1 MMLHENVKLHAPDRC
16 IFLVTGIM
24 ASGKSTVAQLLAE
37 KLNRGVHLR
46 GDSFRRMIVN
56 GREEYMPEPSEE
68 AIRQLQLRYKIAAST
83 ADTFFE
89 EGFNVVVQDVVIGPF
104 LGEFVEMIRN
114 RPLYVVVLTPNEK
127 VVEEREASRSKTGYG
142 AWSIPRLN
150 QILQIETP
158 KLGMWIDSSEQTP
171 QETVDEIIR
180 IAFSEST
187 LPLSMKKPE
196 SDEIPNS
203 GNHIV

>member
-1 MMLHENVKLHAPDRC
+1 MMLHENANLHAPDRC

-46 GDSFRRMIVN
+46 GDSFRRMIVS
-56 GREEYMPEPSEE
+56 GREEYMPEPSQE

-89 EGFNVVVQDVVIGPF
+89 EGFNVVVQDVVIGP
-104 LGEFVEMIRN
+104 LLSEFVEMIRN

-127 VVEEREASRSKTGYG
+127 VIEEREASRSKTGYG
-142 AWSIPRLN
+142 AWTIPHLN
-150 QILQIETP
+150 QILQTETP

-171 QETVDEIIR
+171 QETVDEIMR
-180 IAFSEST
+180 IAFSESA
-187 LPLSMKKPE
+187 LSLSKKKPE
-196 SDEIPNS
+196 SDKIPNS
-203 GNHIV
+203 GNQIV

>member
-1 MMLHENVKLHAPDRC
+1 MMWQDNANLHVPDRC

-68 AIRQLQLRYKIAAST
+68 AIRQLRLRYKITASA
-83 ADTFFE
+83 ADTFFA

-104 LGEFVEMIRN
+104 LSEFVEMIQN

-127 VVEEREASRSKTGYG
+127 AVEEREASRPKTGYG
-142 AWSIPRLN
+142 AWTISHLN
-150 QILQIETP
+150 KILQTETP
-158 KLGMWIDSSEQTP
+158 KLGIWIDSSEQTP
-171 QETVDEIIR
+171 QETVEEI
-180 IAFSEST
+180 
-187 LPLSMKKPE
+187 LLSMKKPE
-196 SDEIPNS
+196 FGEIPNS
-203 GNHIV
+203 GNQIV

>member
-1 MMLHENVKLHAPDRC
+1 MLHENVKLHAPDRC

>member
-1 MMLHENVKLHAPDRC
+1 MMLQENANLYAPDRC

-37 KLNRGVHLR
+37 KLTRGVHLR

-68 AIRQLQLRYKIAAST
+68 AIRQLRLRYKIAAST

-114 RPLYVVVLTPNEK
+114 RPLFVVVLTPNEK
-127 VVEEREASRSKTGYG
+127 TIEEREASRSKTGYG
-142 AWSIPRLN
+142 AWTIPHLN
-150 QILQIETP
+150 KILQTETP

-171 QETVDEIIR
+171 QETVEEILR
-180 IAFSEST
+180 LAYRKPHRVT
-187 LPLSMKKPE
+187 QLP
-196 SDEIPNS
+196 
-203 GNHIV
+203 

>member
-1 MMLHENVKLHAPDRC
+1 MMLQENANLYTPDRS

-37 KLNRGVHLR
+37 KLTRGVHLR

-68 AIRQLQLRYKIAAST
+68 AIRQLRLRYKIAAST

-127 VVEEREASRSKTGYG
+127 TIEAREASRSKTGYG
-142 AWSIPRLN
+142 AWTIPHLN
-150 QILQIETP
+150 KILQTETP

-171 QETVDEIIR
+171 QETVEEILR
-180 IAFSEST
+180 LAYRKPPHVT
-187 LPLSMKKPE
+187 QLP
-196 SDEIPNS
+196 
-203 GNHIV
+203 

>member
-1 MMLHENVKLHAPDRC
+1 MMMKENAKVHAPDRC

-68 AIRQLQLRYKIAAST
+68 AIRQLRLRYKITAST

-89 EGFNVVVQDVVIGPF
+89 EGFNIVVQDVVIGPF
-104 LGEFVEMIRN
+104 LGEFVEMIQN

-127 VVEEREASRSKTGYG
+127 AVEKREASRPKTGYG
-142 AWSIPRLN
+142 AWTISHLN
-150 QILQIETP
+150 KILQTETP

-171 QETVDEIIR
+171 QETVEEI
-180 IAFSEST
+180 
-187 LPLSMKKPE
+187 LLSMKKPE
-196 SDEIPNS
+196 FGEIPNS
-203 GNHIV
+203 GNQIV

>member
-1 MMLHENVKLHAPDRC
+1 MMMLQENANLYAPDRS

-37 KLNRGVHLR
+37 KLTRGVHLR

-68 AIRQLQLRYKIAAST
+68 AIRQLRLRYKIAAST

-114 RPLYVVVLTPNEK
+114 RPFYVVVLTPNEK
-127 VVEEREASRSKTGYG
+127 TIEEREASRSKTGYG
-142 AWSIPRLN
+142 AWTIPHLN
-150 QILQIETP
+150 KILQTETP

-171 QETVDEIIR
+171 QETVEEILR
-180 IAFSEST
+180 LAYRKPPRVT
-187 LPLSMKKPE
+187 PLP
-196 SDEIPNS
+196 
-203 GNHIV
+203 

>member
-1 MMLHENVKLHAPDRC
+1 MMLQENANLYAPDRC

-37 KLNRGVHLR
+37 KLTRGVHLR

-68 AIRQLQLRYKIAAST
+68 AIRQLRLRYKIAAST

-127 VVEEREASRSKTGYG
+127 TIEEREASRSKTGYG
-142 AWSIPRLN
+142 AWTIPHLN
-150 QILQIETP
+150 KILQTKTL

-171 QETVDEIIR
+171 QETVEEILR
-180 IAFSEST
+180 LAYRKPPRVT
-187 LPLSMKKPE
+187 PLP
-196 SDEIPNS
+196 
-203 GNHIV
+203 

>member
-1 MMLHENVKLHAPDRC
+1 MMLQENANLYAPDRC

-37 KLNRGVHLR
+37 KLTRGVHLR

-68 AIRQLQLRYKIAAST
+68 AIRQLRLRYKIAAST

-114 RPLYVVVLTPNEK
+114 RPLFVVVLTPNEK
-127 VVEEREASRSKTGYG
+127 TIEEREASRSKTGYG
-142 AWSIPRLN
+142 AWTIPHLN
-150 QILQIETP
+150 KILQTETP

-171 QETVDEIIR
+171 QETVEEILR
-180 IAFSEST
+180 LAYREPHRVT
-187 LPLSMKKPE
+187 QLP
-196 SDEIPNS
+196 
-203 GNHIV
+203 

>member
-1 MMLHENVKLHAPDRC
+1 MLQENANLYAPDRC

-37 KLNRGVHLR
+37 KLTRGVHLR

-68 AIRQLQLRYKIAAST
+68 AIRQLRLRYKIAAST

-127 VVEEREASRSKTGYG
+127 TIEEREASRSKTGYG
-142 AWSIPRLN
+142 AWTIPHLN
-150 QILQIETP
+150 KILQTKTL

-171 QETVDEIIR
+171 QETVEEILR
-180 IAFSEST
+180 LAYRKPPRVT
-187 LPLSMKKPE
+187 PLP
-196 SDEIPNS
+196 
-203 GNHIV
+203 

>member
-1 MMLHENVKLHAPDRC
+1 MLHENANLHAPDRC

-56 GREEYMPEPSEE
+56 GREDYMPEPSEE

-89 EGFNVVVQDVVIGPF
+89 EGFNVVVQDVVIGPL

-127 VVEEREASRSKTGYG
+127 AIEERESSRSKTGYG
-142 AWSIPRLN
+142 AWTIPHLN
-150 QILQIETP
+150 KILQTETP
-158 KLGMWIDSSEQTP
+158 KLGMWIDSSEQSP
-171 QETVDEIIR
+171 QETVEEIMR
-180 IAFSEST
+180 LVD

-196 SDEIPNS
+196 FGEIPNS
-203 GNHIV
+203 GNQIV

>member
-1 MMLHENVKLHAPDRC
+1 MMWQENANLHVPDRC

-68 AIRQLQLRYKIAAST
+68 AIRQLRLRYKITAST

-104 LGEFVEMIRN
+104 LGEFVEMIQN

-127 VVEEREASRSKTGYG
+127 AVEEREASRPKTGYG
-142 AWSIPRLN
+142 AWTISHLN
-150 QILQIETP
+150 NILQTETP

-171 QETVDEIIR
+171 QETVEEI
-180 IAFSEST
+180 
-187 LPLSMKKPE
+187 LLSVKKPE
-196 SDEIPNS
+196 FGKIPNS
-203 GNHIV
+203 GNQIV

>member
-1 MMLHENVKLHAPDRC
+1 MLHENANLHAPDRC

-89 EGFNVVVQDVVIGPF
+89 EGFNVVVQDVVIGPL

-127 VVEEREASRSKTGYG
+127 AIEEREASRSKTGYG
-142 AWSIPRLN
+142 AWTIPRLN
-150 QILQIETP
+150 QILQTETP

-171 QETVDEIIR
+171 QETVEEILR
-180 IAFSEST
+180 LVD

-203 GNHIV
+203 GNQTV

>member
-1 MMLHENVKLHAPDRC
+1 MLHENVNDLYQNRC

-37 KLNRGVHLR
+37 KLDRSVHVR

-68 AIRQLQLRYKIAAST
+68 AIRQLQLRYKITAST

-89 EGFNVVVQDVVIGPF
+89 EGFNVVVQDVIVGPL

-114 RPLYVVVLTPNEK
+114 RPLYIVVLTPNEK
-127 VVEEREASRSKTGYG
+127 AVEKREATRPKTGYG
-142 AWSIPRLN
+142 AWTISHLN
-150 QILQIETP
+150 KILQTETP
-158 KLGMWIDSSEQTP
+158 KLGIWIDSSEQTP
-171 QETVDEIIR
+171 QETVEEILR
-180 IAFSEST
+180 RVFFEPT
-187 LPLSMKKPE
+187 K
-196 SDEIPNS
+196 
-203 GNHIV
+203 

>member
-1 MMLHENVKLHAPDRC
+1 MMLQENVNVHVPDRC

-37 KLNRGVHLR
+37 KLHRSVHLR

-68 AIRQLQLRYKIAAST
+68 AIRQLRLRYKIAAST

-104 LGEFVEMIRN
+104 LGEFVEMLRN
-114 RPLYVVVLTPNEK
+114 RPLYIVVLTPSEK
-127 VVEEREASRSKTGYG
+127 AVEEREASRSKTGYG
-142 AWSIPRLN
+142 AWTISHLN
-150 QILQIETP
+150 KILQTETP

-171 QETVDEIIR
+171 QETVEEI
-180 IAFSEST
+180 
-187 LPLSMKKPE
+187 LLSIKKPE
-196 SDEIPNS
+196 F
-203 GNHIV
+203 G

>member
-1 MMLHENVKLHAPDRC
+1 MMCQENANLHAPDRC

-37 KLNRGVHLR
+37 KLNRSVHLR

-68 AIRQLQLRYKIAAST
+68 AIRQLRLRYKITAST

-104 LGEFVEMIRN
+104 LGEFVEMIQN

-127 VVEEREASRSKTGYG
+127 AVEEREASRPKTGYG
-142 AWSIPRLN
+142 AWTISHLN
-150 QILQIETP
+150 NILQTETP

-171 QETVDEIIR
+171 QETVEEI
-180 IAFSEST
+180 
-187 LPLSMKKPE
+187 LLSVSKPE
-196 SDEIPNS
+196 FGKIPNS
-203 GNHIV
+203 GNQIV

>member
-1 MMLHENVKLHAPDRC
+1 MMLHENANLHAPDRC

-56 GREEYMPEPSEE
+56 GREDYMPEPSEE

-89 EGFNVVVQDVVIGPF
+89 EGFNVVVQDVVIGPL

-127 VVEEREASRSKTGYG
+127 AIEERESSRSKTGYG
-142 AWSIPRLN
+142 AWTIPHLN
-150 QILQIETP
+150 KILQTETP
-158 KLGMWIDSSEQTP
+158 KLGMWIDSSEQSP
-171 QETVDEIIR
+171 QETVEEIMR
-180 IAFSEST
+180 LVD

-196 SDEIPNS
+196 FGEIPNS
-203 GNHIV
+203 GNQIV

>member
-1 MMLHENVKLHAPDRC
+1 MMLQENANLYAPDRC
-16 IFLVTGIM
+16 IFLVTGVM

-37 KLNRGVHLR
+37 KLTRGVHLR

-68 AIRQLQLRYKIAAST
+68 AIRQLRLRYKIAAST

-127 VVEEREASRSKTGYG
+127 TIEAREASRSKTGYG
-142 AWSIPRLN
+142 AWTIPHLN
-150 QILQIETP
+150 KILQTETP

-171 QETVDEIIR
+171 QETVEEILR
-180 IAFSEST
+180 LAYRKPPHVT
-187 LPLSMKKPE
+187 QLP
-196 SDEIPNS
+196 
-203 GNHIV
+203 

>member
-1 MMLHENVKLHAPDRC
+1 MMLQENANLYAPDRC

-37 KLNRGVHLR
+37 KLTRGVHLR

-68 AIRQLQLRYKIAAST
+68 AIRQLRLRYKIAAST

-104 LGEFVEMIRN
+104 LSEFVEMIRN
-114 RPLYVVVLTPNEK
+114 RPLFVVVLTPNEK
-127 VVEEREASRSKTGYG
+127 TIEEREASRSKTGYG
-142 AWSIPRLN
+142 AWTIPHLN
-150 QILQIETP
+150 KILQTETP

-171 QETVDEIIR
+171 QETVEEILR
-180 IAFSEST
+180 LAYREPHRVT
-187 LPLSMKKPE
+187 QLP
-196 SDEIPNS
+196 
-203 GNHIV
+203 